1 MCVFIAVAV
10 AKYGGDAAKSFRDRN
25 LIAEPIPAEFNAP
38 LPADGST
45 LLITDGHCACSIFPG
60 MSAQKEFDAE
70 EERRR
75 YRRKGW
81 TRVKIER
88 AIEAK
93 RLAHERPGRA
103 SELAEAFVA
112 AVEELAVSRAHL
124 TLLVS
129 DYDCSFHSS
138 GTARL
143 ALADFVSSRGAFPQ
157 NTLVSIDA

>member
-10 AKYGGDAAKSFRDRN
+10 ARYRGDAARPFRDRN
-25 LIAEPIPAEFNAP
+25 LVAEPIPAEFDAP

-60 MSAQKEFDAE
+60 MSAQKEVDAE

-81 TRVKIER
+81 TGAKIER

-93 RLAHERPGRA
+93 RLAHQRPSRT

-112 AVEELAVSRAHL
+112 AVEELAVSGAHL
-124 TLLVS
+124 TLLAS
-129 DYDCSFHSS
+129 DYDSAFHAS
-138 GTARL
+138 GSARL
-143 ALADFVSSRGAFPQ
+143 ALGDFVSSRGVFPQ
-157 NTLVSIDA
+157 NTLISIA